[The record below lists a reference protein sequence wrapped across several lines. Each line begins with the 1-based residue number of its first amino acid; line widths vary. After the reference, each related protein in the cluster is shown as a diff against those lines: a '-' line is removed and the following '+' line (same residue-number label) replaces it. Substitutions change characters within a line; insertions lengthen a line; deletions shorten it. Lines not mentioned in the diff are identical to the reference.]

1 MTLLVHCGAAAID
14 DDGLRQLD
22 TPAPTSTHVPVPHHA
37 VVDMVKYALG
47 FYGHELVEEHH
58 AVTEDGLRY
67 FGVLT
72 LKSAYGSY
80 TDMVGLRNSHDKRFP
95 IGIAFGSQV
104 FVCDNLAFSS
114 DVVVRRKHTAN
125 AKRDL
130 PGLVAGIVEP
140 LAQKRQAQHA
150 QLSRYQQTLLTDQ
163 EADHTILSL
172 YRAGVVNV
180 TRIAEVVKEW
190 DAPSFEAFRSGPRS
204 AFRLFNAVT
213 FALNGRIAENPAS
226 TQRLH
231 QIIDGT
237 CHAVA

>member
-1 MTLLVHCGAAAID
+1 MTLIVHAGAEHID
-14 DDGLRQLD
+14 YDGLRQLD
-22 TPAPTSTHVPVPHHA
+22 TPDPTNTHVPVPHHA

-47 FYGHELVEEHH
+47 FFGHDLVEEHH
-58 AVTEDGLRY
+58 AVTPDGLRY

-72 LKSAYGSY
+72 LKSAYGTY

-140 LAQKRQAQHA
+140 LAQKREAQHL
-150 QLSRYQQTLLTDQ
+150 QLTRYQETILSDKD
-163 EADHTILSL
+163 ADHTILTL
-172 YRAGVVNV
+172 YREGVVNV

-190 DAPSFEAFRSGPRS
+190 DEPSFDEFRTAPRS

-213 FALNGRIAENPAS
+213 FALNGRIAENPAN

-237 CHAVA
+237 CHAVH

>member
-14 DDGLRQLD
+14 EDGLRQLD

-150 QLSRYQQTLLTDQ
+150 QFSRYQQTLLTDQ

-190 DAPSFEAFRSGPRS
+190 DEPSFEAFRTEPRS

-237 CHAVA
+237 CHTVA

>member
-72 LKSAYGSY
+72 LKSAYGAY

-140 LAQKRQAQHA
+140 LAQKRRAQHA

-163 EADHTILSL
+163 QADHTILSL

-190 DAPSFEAFRSGPRS
+190 DAPSFEAFRTGPRS

-237 CHAVA
+237 CHAVS